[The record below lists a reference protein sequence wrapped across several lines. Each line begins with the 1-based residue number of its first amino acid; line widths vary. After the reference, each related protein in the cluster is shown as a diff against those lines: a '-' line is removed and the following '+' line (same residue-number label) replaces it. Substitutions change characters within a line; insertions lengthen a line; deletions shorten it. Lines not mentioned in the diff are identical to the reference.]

1 MKQMKK
7 ALAILCAA
15 AMLVTV
21 LPLGAFA
28 APTTIHITQYADGW
42 ENWGG
47 GSYGNATQL
56 LIQMNE
62 DGDDSPSYLYNN
74 RGSFDFEITLVADS
88 TGVSKTIRMDPSSAY
103 LADDWG
109 ILRFETCEGVAPN
122 RFVPTYGETYTVT
135 LNVYEGNTLRFT
147 GSSDGYY
154 CGMRPLYHG
163 EVAASEPN
171 GTPYSSWGSDPVYL
185 GENRFS
191 VEFYDDMAYDVQVG
205 DRWSVVYSE
214 RRYLVTVT
222 ELPDPEDGYF
232 LVFEIE
238 SACHFGHGK
247 NYTIYLEGCSGN
259 ALGYYFPITFQTEAV
274 DYADILL
281 TPYDSGWENGS
292 NTSAGYTTQLLLNVE
307 NTDDCIAYDLYAMRN
322 TAAWSLR
329 IIGEL
334 RDVTLSLKPASYYNG
349 ENWGIL
355 RFETAECA
363 TPFVPVYGV
372 SYRVELTVTDVNG
385 MVYFGA
391 ADDFTCNMIPYAEG
405 EYQDLRDTLVKSE
418 WSVNNQ
424 TYVSYSA
431 LGAVPVY
438 SGPTPTKTGDAR
450 YTYVFSGWDHEPK
463 AATTNQS
470 FVAIFEKIPAEYTVT
485 FTVNGETY
493 EQTCGYGIVPT
504 FAGSTE
510 KTDPEGKYLYTFKGW
525 SPALHPT
532 VGEDHYEAVY
542 EVTEIGSLTVTPSAV
557 LEGGTV
563 TVTVDVTGNTDGYS
577 GFSFGLSYDPSR
589 LTLTGATVLP
599 EGYSYVNTQTT
610 GEVNVGWTS
619 LTDCTT
625 DGSVARFT
633 FAVSDGAEGDATFAV
648 TKKEGR
654 DSFFRTVGYT
664 EEEIYFT
671 AGECSVTLSSLLWGD
686 INGDGTISVI
696 DVTYLLKYLS
706 KSPYPNTV
714 TALVDVNGDGT
725 VSILDVTAL
734 LNVLQR

>member
-7 ALAILCAA
+7 VLAFLCAA
-15 AMLVTV
+15 AMLAAI

-103 LADDWG
+103 LAGDWG

-135 LNVYEGNTLRFT
+135 LNVYEGNNLRFT
-147 GSSDGYY
+147 GTADGYY
-154 CGMRPLYHG
+154 CSMRPVYHG
-163 EVAASEPN
+163 EVAVSEPN

-185 GENRFS
+185 GDNRFS
-191 VEFYDDMAYDVQVG
+191 VEFYDDMAYNVQVG

-214 RRYLVTVT
+214 RRYLVTVV
-222 ELPDPEDGYF
+222 ELPDPDDGYF
-232 LVFEIE
+232 LVFEVE
-238 SACHFGHGK
+238 SSCHFGHGK

-259 ALGYYFPITFQTEAV
+259 ARGYYFPITFQTESV

-281 TPYDSGWENGS
+281 TPYESGWENGS
-292 NTSAGYTTQLLLNVE
+292 YASTGYATQLLLNVV
-307 NTDDCIAYDLYAMRN
+307 NTDDCIAYDLYAARN
-322 TAAWSLR
+322 TATWSLR
-329 IIGEL
+329 IIGDL
-334 RDVTLSLKPASYYNG
+334 RDVTLSIRPASYYNG

-363 TPFVPVYGV
+363 TPFVPIYGV
-372 SYRVELTVTDVNG
+372 SYRVELTVIDQSG

-391 ADDFTCNMIPYAEG
+391 ADDFSCNMIPYADG
-405 EYQDLRDTLVKSE
+405 QYKDLRSTLVKSE

-438 SGPTPTKTGDAR
+438 PGPAPVKSGDAR
-450 YTYVFSGWDHEPK
+450 YTYAFAGWDHEPS
-463 AATTNQS
+463 ASSTNQS
-470 FVAIFEKIPAEYTVT
+470 FVAVFDKIPAEYTVT

-493 EQTCGYGIVPT
+493 EQICGYGIVPT
-504 FAGSTE
+504 FTGSTE

-532 VGEDHYEAVY
+532 VGEDCYEAVY
-542 EVTEIGSLTVTPSAV
+542 EVTEIGSLIVTPDAV
-557 LEGGTV
+557 FDKAAGTV
-563 TVTVDVTGNTDGYS
+563 TVTVDVTGNQSGYS
-577 GFSFGLSYDPSR
+577 GFSFGLAYDTDKLS
-589 LTLTGATVLP
+589 LSEAAILP
-599 EGYSYVNTQTT
+599 EGYSYVNRQTA
-610 GEVNVGWTS
+610 GEVNLGWTS
-619 LTDCTT
+619 LTDCFT
-625 DGSVARFT
+625 DGSVAQLTFT
-633 FAVSDGAEGDATFAV
+633 VANGATGEASFAI
-648 TKKEGR
+648 TKTEGR
-654 DSFFRTVGYT
+654 DGFFKVNGY
-664 EEEIYFT
+664 EEEDVYFT
-671 AGECSVTLSSLLWGD
+671 AGICSVTLTQRIRGD
-686 INGDGTISVI
+686 ID
-696 DVTYLLKYLS
+696 
-706 KSPYPNTV
+706 
-714 TALVDVNGDGT
+714 GDGT
-725 VSILDVTAL
+725 VGITDVSLLLNYLSKGNAPLDVCDLTGDGAL
-734 LNVLQR
+734 SISDVSELLQILSGR